1 MQSIGLVGGHGSKT
15 KLDRAK
21 TCRILWRLVCAF
33 LPACRR
39 NDPSRT
45 AAHVVCLSAPDGFLV
60 VDNLEQLDQHLI
72 ADLNLNA
79 PVVK

>member
-1 MQSIGLVGGHGSKT
+1 MQSVGLKGGHGSKA
-15 KLDRAK
+15 KHYREK
-21 TCRILWRLVCAF
+21 TCAILWRLVCTF
-33 LPACRR
+33 LPTCRR

-60 VDNLEQLDQHLI
+60 VDNLEQLDQHLVV
-72 ADLNLNA
+72 DLNRNA